1 MLKKLQ
7 DYNIDEEMDLVVLL
21 KSADVRQT
29 KAGKQ
34 YLALTFEDTTGQI
47 RGNFWDASGEDID
60 SFQAGNIVELSG
72 KKELYQNAPQ
82 VKIYGLRSVGPDE
95 GYDLNQF
102 VKGAPMTA
110 EQMQNEIN
118 QLIFQILNPTWN
130 RIVRALMNKY
140 QDRFYS
146 YPAAKTNHHAMKGG
160 LAYHTLSMAK
170 LAQKISEL
178 YPQVDESLLL
188 AGAILH
194 DLGKTIELS
203 GPIGTEYTVVG
214 NLVGHI
220 VLIDEEIIKIADEL
234 KLDQTT
240 EDFLVLR
247 HLVLAHHG
255 LQEYGSPVRPQI
267 MEAEILHQIDEMDA
281 SLNMMTN
288 ALERTT
294 PGQFTDRI
302 FALDNR
308 RFYKPNLLTTEAPK
322 KN

>member
-1 MLKKLQ
+1 MIKKLQ

-95 GYDLNQF
+95 GYDLNKF